1 MDLRQLRLFLA
12 VAEAGHFTRAAERV
26 NLSQPAL
33 THNIRQLEEGLGVT
47 LFERTPRGAR
57 LTPAGEALLPD
68 ARHLLTYAEESE
80 RRARRAGGHADDLLR
95 VAFDFTEFG
104 SVAVMPSLLGAFRER
119 FPDAAVEVLT
129 LPGADVERAVAGD
142 GADFGFML
150 GPPERPELEFHPLL
164 TGEFKLLLPAAHP
177 LAAQA
182 WVPPAALHGVRLL
195 LPRLSERQDAALLSK
210 LGSDLRVIYRGGDV
224 AALRGLVAAGE
235 GALLLPSALIVEGSA
250 GLTAR
255 SLAGGAPTWTFG
267 LVWRTHNPSPLA
279 TLAQRVIRQRV
290 PRAVEL

>member
-12 VAEAGHFTRAAERV
+12 VAEEGHFTRAAERV

-33 THNIRQLEEGLGVT
+33 THNIRQLEESLGVT

-68 ARHLLTYAEESE
+68 AY
-80 RRARRAGGHADDLLR
+80 
-95 VAFDFTEFG
+95 
-104 SVAVMPSLLGAFRER
+104 
-119 FPDAAVEVLT
+119 
-129 LPGADVERAVAGD
+129 
-142 GADFGFML
+142 
-150 GPPERPELEFHPLL
+150 
-164 TGEFKLLLPAAHP
+164 P

-182 WVPPAALHGVRLL
+182 QVPPAALHGVRLL
-195 LPRLSERQDAALLSK
+195 PRLSEGQDAALLSK
-210 LGSDLRVIYRGGDV
+210 LGGDLKVIYRGGDV

-235 GALLLPSALIVEGSA
+235 GVALLPSALIEEGSA

-255 SLAGGAPTWTFG
+255 PLAGGAPSWAFG
-267 LVWRTHNPSPLA
+267 LVWRTRHPSPLT

-290 PRAVEL
+290 PRPVEL